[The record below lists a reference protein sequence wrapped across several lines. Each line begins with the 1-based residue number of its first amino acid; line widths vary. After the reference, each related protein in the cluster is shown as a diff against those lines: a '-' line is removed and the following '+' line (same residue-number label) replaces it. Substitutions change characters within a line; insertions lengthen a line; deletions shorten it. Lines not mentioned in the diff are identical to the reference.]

1 MTLSPIDTHAFTR
14 LGETASGRLT
24 PDELPRL
31 SSMLVSQD
39 GELDWQLDGSSDLR
53 ADSSRESS
61 MDLRFS
67 ARLTVRCA
75 RCLEPLEVAI
85 SDHHRY
91 RMVGSES
98 QAEREDVDDDEHDL
112 LVSSRRFDLAELIE
126 DEAIMALPS
135 APHHPDC
142 QAPLAPDSR
151 DAQVAQGEGTEASGQ
166 KASPFASLASLRIRR

>member
-1 MTLSPIDTHAFTR
+1 MTLPPIDTHAFTR

-24 PDELPRL
+24 PDVLPRL
-31 SSMLVSQD
+31 SSMLVAND
-39 GELDWQLDGSSDLR
+39 GGLDWQLDGRSDLR
-53 ADSSRESS
+53 ADGSRESS

-85 SDHHRY
+85 ADHHRY

-112 LVSSRRFDLAELIE
+112 LVSSRRFDLAGLIE

-142 QAPLAPDSR
+142 HAPLAPETP
-151 DAQVAQGEGTEASGQ
+151 DAQVAQDDKAVADDR
-166 KASPFASLASLRIRR
+166 KASPFASLASLRTRR

>member
-1 MTLSPIDTHAFTR
+1 MTLPPIDTHAFTR
-14 LGETASGRLT
+14 LGESASGRLT

-31 SSMLVSQD
+31 RLMLVSQD
-39 GELDWQLDGSSDLR
+39 GGLDWHLGGRSDLR
-53 ADSSRESS
+53 ADGSRESS

-75 RCLEPLEVAI
+75 RCLEPLEVVIAEN
-85 SDHHRY
+85 HRY

-142 QAPLAPDSR
+142 HAPLAADSR
-151 DAQVAQGEGTEASGQ
+151 DAQVAKDEGTQASDS
-166 KASPFASLASLRIRR
+166 KTSPFASLAALRTRP